1 MYPLTDS
8 ILTHTVANATDAANE
23 VLLVAPYDLRVVSI
37 RARHKVASTSGTM
50 DLVKAVSGTALS
62 AGTTLLTTP
71 MLNSGA
77 ADTTV
82 DGSLLTTIGSR
93 DVPKGSALGF
103 VFAGTLTN
111 LINLDIT
118 VVVRQVKKNQSPQ

>member
-1 MYPLTDS
+1 MYPLTDQ
-8 ILTHTVANATDAANE
+8 ILTHTVANATDAVNE
-23 VLLVAPYDLRVVSI
+23 VLLIAPFDLKVLSI
-37 RARHKVASTSGTM
+37 RARHKTASTSGTL
-50 DLVKAVSGTALS
+50 DLVKAASAVALS

-82 DGSLLTTIGSR
+82 EGSLLTTIGGR

-111 LINLDIT
+111 LINLDVT
-118 VVVRQVKKNQSPQ
+118 VTIRQTRKNQTPS